1 MRVSLLIAGLL
12 LAAPAVAQPAP
23 YPEAPLLP
31 PEIANGEFVDRAV
44 PVLQALSR
52 AFLDLPVGEVQAAIE
67 NRPAT
72 RADRNRRVRDV
83 AGVDERDLDQSIAQ
97 NSQVLKNGVQ
107 SVVRSLPVIQR
118 ALNQAGEEVARAVN
132 NLPSPAY
139 PRM

>member
-12 LAAPAVAQPAP
+12 LAAPAVAQPVP
-23 YPEAPLLP
+23 YPDAP
-31 PEIANGEFVDRAV
+31 PEIASGEFVDRAV